1 MGSLGCWKLQV
12 ERRPFTVSV
21 AVIFSV
27 NFIGKAH
34 IIVVVSF
41 ISPISRIVD
50 HGPTP
55 QWAE

>member
-1 MGSLGCWKLQV
+1 M

-34 IIVVVSF
+34 ILVVVSF